1 MLGLSAYDDDSAS
14 DSEQPSSSKLNDKPS
29 KSGAHTSPE
38 ARRKTTQV
46 IIRKPAKPKNHNL
59 RRDPADEIIADPNPP
74 PAQKSATP
82 EQAAGPSQASGETQP
97 TDELTRIRELLQ
109 PPPILEPCDPALES
123 KLAQFHALKRDPQ
136 NPRHFN
142 DSLMSNRSF
151 RNPHLYAKLV
161 EFVDVDERAT
171 NFPRDIWD
179 PHDLQP
185 EWYADRIAEVQKARQ
200 EKADKEPAGK
210 RSAINFTNAKSSS
223 SSSTKPEKKDSGSYN
238 PYLHAY
244 KSHDRQRQDKAK
256 KGRWGILI
264 YAVTL
269 DITATY
275 GTKGVKELSSTIF
288 ACDAIAAA
296 RFTAVCSIP
305 VVQPC

>member
-46 IIRKPAKPKNHNL
+46 VIRKPAKPKNHNL

-74 PAQKSATP
+74 AAQKSATP
-82 EQAAGPSQASGETQP
+82 EQAAGPSQASGDTQP
-97 TDELTRIRELLQ
+97 TDELTRIRDLLQ
-109 PPPILEPCDPALES
+109 PPPIPGVADWGIPPASTDPCDPTLES

-179 PHDLQP
+179 PYDLQP

-200 EKADKEPAGK
+200 EKAEKEPAGK
-210 RSAINFTNAKSSS
+210 RTAINFTNAKSSAS

-256 KGRWGILI
+256 KGRW
-264 YAVTL
+264 
-269 DITATY
+269 
-275 GTKGVKELSSTIF
+275 
-288 ACDAIAAA
+288 
-296 RFTAVCSIP
+296 
-305 VVQPC
+305 

>member
-1 MLGLSAYDDDSAS
+1 MLGLSAYDDDTAS

-74 PAQKSATP
+74 AAQKSATP

-109 PPPILEPCDPALES
+109 PPPIPGVADWGIPPASSDPCDPALES

-179 PHDLQP
+179 PYDLQP

-200 EKADKEPAGK
+200 EKAEKEPAGK

-223 SSSTKPEKKDSGSYN
+223 SSSSTKPEKKDTGSYN

-256 KGRWGILI
+256 KGRW
-264 YAVTL
+264 
-269 DITATY
+269 
-275 GTKGVKELSSTIF
+275 
-288 ACDAIAAA
+288 
-296 RFTAVCSIP
+296 
-305 VVQPC
+305 

>member
-1 MLGLSAYDDDSAS
+1 MLGLSAYADDSQS

-29 KSGAHTSPE
+29 KSGAHTPAE

-46 IIRKPAKPKNHNL
+46 IIRKPAKPKNHNQ
-59 RRDPADEIIADPNPP
+59 RTHPADEIVGESSTLVAPR
-74 PAQKSATP
+74 SVTP
-82 EQAAGPSQASGETQP
+82 EQAAGASLASAEP

-109 PPPILEPCDPALES
+109 PPPIPGS
-123 KLAQFHALKRDPQ
+123 KLAQFHALKRDSQ

-171 NFPRDIWD
+171 NFPRETWD
-179 PHDLQP
+179 PYELQP
-185 EWYADRIAEVQKARQ
+185 EWYADRIAEVQKARS

-210 RSAINFTNAKSSS
+210 RSQINFTKASSS
-223 SSSTKPEKKDSGSYN
+223 APSKTEKDTGAYN

-244 KSHDRQRQDKAK
+244 KSHDRHRQEKAK
-256 KGRWGILI
+256 KGRW
-264 YAVTL
+264 
-269 DITATY
+269 
-275 GTKGVKELSSTIF
+275 
-288 ACDAIAAA
+288 
-296 RFTAVCSIP
+296 
-305 VVQPC
+305 